1 MDRKVHL
8 LMNMHEAIKPNIN
21 PERFYIQRKL
31 GGKGLICVEEVVL
44 WDLGIKLRF
53 LVNFF

>member
-1 MDRKVHL
+1 
-8 LMNMHEAIKPNIN
+8 MNMHEAIKPNIN